1 MNFKNYFNPKKTM
14 RLVGLYEKFNF
25 FKKLILEGKFPQAL
39 IFSGDKGLGKSTLIF
54 HLMYYYFDKKNYDE
68 KKNLIIKENYI
79 FKQIN
84 ENLYPGIIYLNGSK
98 LKNIKI
104 DDVRNLRN
112 DLLKTPFTK
121 KRFIILDDVELFN
134 TNSLNALLKVIEEPR
149 KNNYFILIN
158 NQTKPILATIKSRCL
173 EVKLIMS
180 DNKKKQITNT
190 LLNYFNLEEILD
202 RDLITV
208 SPGNFLRINYFF
220 VEKKID
226 IEGDPISNLSK
237 ILNLYK
243 KEKDIFYRD
252 LLLFFAD
259 YYLIIN
265 KSGKTSNKKKFIENR
280 SFVVKNINDFFLYN
294 LSQNTLLNSLEDS
307 F

>member
-1 MNFKNYFNPKKTM
+1 MNFNNYFNPKKTM

-25 FKKLILEGKFPQAL
+25 FKKLMLEEKFPQTL

-54 HLMYYYFDKKNYDE
+54 HLMYYYFDKQNYDE
-68 KKNLIIKENYI
+68 KNNLVIKENNI

-84 ENLYPGIIYLNGSK
+84 ENLYPGIIYLDGSK

-173 EVKLIMS
+173 EIKLIMS

-202 RDLITV
+202 QNLITV

-226 IEGDPISNLSK
+226 IKGDPISNLSK
-237 ILNLYK
+237 ILNFYK

-265 KSGKTSNKKKFIENR
+265 KSEKTSNKKKFIENR

>member
-54 HLMYYYFDKKNYDE
+54 HLMYYYFDKQNYDE
-68 KKNLIIKENYI
+68 KNNLVIKENNI

-84 ENLYPGIIYLNGSK
+84 ENLYPGIIYLDGSK

-173 EVKLIMS
+173 EIKLIMS
-180 DNKKKQITNT
+180 DNKKKTN
-190 LLNYFNLEEILD
+190 
-202 RDLITV
+202 
-208 SPGNFLRINYFF
+208 
-220 VEKKID
+220 
-226 IEGDPISNLSK
+226 
-237 ILNLYK
+237 YK
-243 KEKDIFYRD
+243 HI
-252 LLLFFAD
+252 A
-259 YYLIIN
+259 
-265 KSGKTSNKKKFIENR
+265 
-280 SFVVKNINDFFLYN
+280 
-294 LSQNTLLNSLEDS
+294 
-307 F
+307 

>member
-25 FKKLILEGKFPQAL
+25 FKKLILEEKFPQAL

-54 HLMYYYFDKKNYDE
+54 HLMYYYFDKQNYDE
-68 KKNLIIKENYI
+68 KNNLVIKENNI

-84 ENLYPGIIYLNGSK
+84 ENLYPGIIYLDGSK

-173 EVKLIMS
+173 EIKLIMS

-190 LLNYFNLEEILD
+190 LLNYFNLGEILD
-202 RDLITV
+202 QNLITV

>member
-1 MNFKNYFNPKKTM
+1 
-14 RLVGLYEKFNF
+14 
-25 FKKLILEGKFPQAL
+25 
-39 IFSGDKGLGKSTLIF
+39 
-54 HLMYYYFDKKNYDE
+54 MYYYFDKQNYDE
-68 KKNLIIKENYI
+68 KNNLVIKENNI

-84 ENLYPGIIYLNGSK
+84 ENLYPGIIYLDGSK

-173 EVKLIMS
+173 EIKLIMS

-202 RDLITV
+202 QNLITV

>member
-1 MNFKNYFNPKKTM
+1 MIFKNYFNPKKTM
-14 RLVGLYEKFNF
+14 RLVGLYKRFNF
-25 FKKLILEGKFPQAL
+25 FKKLILEEKFPQAL

-54 HLMYYYFDKKNYDE
+54 HLMYYYFDKQNYDE

-104 DDVRNLRN
+104 DDVRNLRT
-112 DLLKTPFTK
+112 DLLKTSFTK

-173 EVKLIMS
+173 EIKLIMS

-202 RDLITV
+202 QNLITV

-265 KSGKTSNKKKFIENR
+265 KSRKTSNSKKFIENR

>member
-25 FKKLILEGKFPQAL
+25 FKKLILEEKFPQAL

-54 HLMYYYFDKKNYDE
+54 HLMYYYFDKQNYDE
-68 KKNLIIKENYI
+68 KNNLVIKETNI

-84 ENLYPGIIYLNGSK
+84 ENLYPGIIYLDGSK

-173 EVKLIMS
+173 EIKLIMS

-202 RDLITV
+202 KKLITV

-226 IEGDPISNLSK
+226 IEDDPISNLSK

>member
-54 HLMYYYFDKKNYDE
+54 HLMYYYFDKQNYDE
-68 KKNLIIKENYI
+68 KNNLVIKDNNI

-84 ENLYPGIIYLNGSK
+84 ENLYPGIIYLDGSK

>member
-1 MNFKNYFNPKKTM
+1 MIFKNYFNPKKTM
-14 RLVGLYEKFNF
+14 RLVGLHERFNF
-25 FKKLILEGKFPQAL
+25 FKKLILEEKFPQAL

-54 HLMYYYFDKKNYDE
+54 HLMYYYFDKQNYDE

-104 DDVRNLRN
+104 DDVRNLRT
-112 DLLKTPFTK
+112 DLLKTSFTK

-134 TNSLNALLKVIEEPR
+134 MNSLNALLKVIEEPG

-180 DNKKKQITNT
+180 DNEKKQITNT
-190 LLNYFNLEEILD
+190 LLNYFKLEEMLD
-202 RDLITV
+202 QNLIAV
-208 SPGNFLRINYFF
+208 SPGNFLRINHFF
-220 VEKKID
+220 VEKKIN
-226 IEGDPISNLSK
+226 IEDDPISNLSK

-252 LLLFFAD
+252 LLLFFVD

-265 KSGKTSNKKKFIENR
+265 KSRKTSNSKKFIENR

>member
-25 FKKLILEGKFPQAL
+25 FKKLILEEKFPQAL

-54 HLMYYYFDKKNYDE
+54 HLMYYYFDKQNYDE
-68 KKNLIIKENYI
+68 KNNLVIKENNI

-84 ENLYPGIIYLNGSK
+84 ENLYPGIIYLDGSK

-158 NQTKPILATIKSRCL
+158 NQTKPILATIKSRYL
-173 EVKLIMS
+173 EIKLIMS

-202 RDLITV
+202 QNLITV

>member
-1 MNFKNYFNPKKTM
+1 MNFNNYFNPKKTM

-25 FKKLILEGKFPQAL
+25 FKKLMLEEKFPQTL

-54 HLMYYYFDKKNYDE
+54 HLMYYYFDKQNYDE
-68 KKNLIIKENYI
+68 KNNLVIKENNI

-84 ENLYPGIIYLNGSK
+84 ENLYPGIIYLDGSK

-112 DLLKTPFTK
+112 GLLKTPFTK

-173 EVKLIMS
+173 EIKLIMS

-202 RDLITV
+202 QNLITV

-226 IEGDPISNLSK
+226 IKGDPISNLSK
-237 ILNLYK
+237 ILNFYK

-265 KSGKTSNKKKFIENR
+265 KSEKTSNKKKFIENR